1 MGRNNPTKINNLI
14 YKKMEF
20 IGQVKDVGTARK
32 INDKWFRDIVLSQ
45 LNYNNGY
52 EHNIVFT
59 VIDEKINF
67 NGNKDYSLKKLH
79 DDKLLTPG
87 QILKV
92 LFNINA
98 RQTQDGRWFNSV
110 TAWGMNTLDYSKT
123 NSAGNATSSDNEE
136 EPPF

>member
-1 MGRNNPTKINNLI
+1 
-14 YKKMEF
+14 MEF
-20 IGQVKDVGTARK
+20 IGQVKEVGTARK
-32 INDKWFRDIVLSQ
+32 IKDKWFRDIVLSQ

-52 EHNIVFT
+52 EQNIVFT

-67 NGNKDYSLKKLH
+67 NGNKDYPLKKLN
-79 DDKLLTPG
+79 DTQILTSG
-87 QILKV
+87 QMLKV

-123 NSAGNATSSDNEE
+123 NSVGNATSSSDNEE